1 MGRVEA
7 RLGIRVASGTEIV
20 FFVHFMIGKN
30 CALFRAVGSDTMK
43 TLYLVFYMEVVKF
56 RRMLGGT
63 ARCEAENANEE
74 EE

>member
-1 MGRVEA
+1 M
-7 RLGIRVASGTEIV
+7 
-20 FFVHFMIGKN
+20 HFMIGKN
-30 CALFRAVGSDTMK
+30 CVLFRVAGSDTMK